1 MIHVIKEGDNLYQLS
16 RQYRVPLALIMRA
29 NPYVDVYNL
38 QVGQEICIPVGRPSP
53 GIFPLFGGMRPP
65 MGRPPVPPEPP
76 MGRPPVPP
84 EPPMGRPPV
93 PPEPPRCCEDGE
105 TDRTPTEEREE
116 EQTDAGENMFG
127 TPDVTETVSEE
138 YVYIPEEK
146 ISLGEVL
153 ERWNMTMGEFME
165 KNGPENIYLAEGC
178 TLYLEKKV

>member
-1 MIHVIKEGDNLYQLS
+1 MNHRYCNGMIHVIKEGDNLYQLS

-38 QVGQEICIPVGRPSP
+38 TVGQEICIPVGRPSP
-53 GIFPLFGGMRPP
+53 GIFPPFGGMRPP
-65 MGRPPVPPEPP
+65 VGRPPVPPEPP

-93 PPEPPRCCEDGE
+93 PPEPPRCCED
-105 TDRTPTEEREE
+105 EENNE
-116 EQTDAGENMFG
+116 EQKN
-127 TPDVTETVSEE
+127 TEDMPSGMSEAVEDTSEE